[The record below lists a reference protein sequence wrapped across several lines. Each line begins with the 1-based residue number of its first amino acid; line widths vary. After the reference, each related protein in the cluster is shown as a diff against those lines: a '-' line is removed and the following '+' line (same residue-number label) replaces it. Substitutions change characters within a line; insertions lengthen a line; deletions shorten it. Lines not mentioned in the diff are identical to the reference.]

1 LAAERKLFELYYGY
15 VLSICKR
22 YGNTKEEVEEMLND
36 SFYTV
41 FRYLDRYD
49 EQYDFKPWLRKV
61 AINSCLQYL
70 KKYNINFHTEEL
82 TDKAEYASAELA
94 DDISYNHIYK
104 LINRLPHAYRIVF
117 NLYVIEEYK
126 HSEIA
131 EFLGISV
138 GTSKSNLSRAK
149 RKLEKIIKGSNLISS
164 KKNLANGGYV
174 R

>member
-1 LAAERKLFELYYGY
+1 MAAERKLFELYYGY

-22 YGNTKEEVEEMLND
+22 YGKRNEEVEEMLND

-49 EQYDFKPWLRKV
+49 KQYDFKPWLRKV

-70 KKYNINFHTEEL
+70 KKYRIAFHTEEL
-82 TDKAEYASAELA
+82 TNQAEYVRTELTE
-94 DDISYNHIYK
+94 DISYEHIHQ
-104 LINRLPHAYRIVF
+104 LINRLPHAYRVVF

-131 EFLGISV
+131 ELLGISV

-149 RKLEKIIKGSNLISS
+149 QKLEQIMKKSNLISS
-164 KKNLANGGYV
+164 IKKSS
-174 R
+174 